1 MLTETITLAPDPASV
16 PQGRRFVRRVLTAW
30 DVPDLL
36 DTALLLTSELLTNS
50 VLHARTG
57 IVLTLTRPPGR
68 VDIVVGDLS
77 DVLPARRRHAADA
90 TTGRGVELL
99 DRLATSW
106 DVVRDGAGK
115 AVHVSLSE
123 QADPWAAA
131 TDGQGVRER

>member
-1 MLTETITLAPDPASV
+1 MLTETITLAPVPASV

-50 VLHARTG
+50 VLHARTA
-57 IVLTLTRPPGR
+57 IQLTLSRPPGG
-68 VDIVVGDLS
+68 VDIVVGDRS

-99 DRLATSW
+99 DQLATSW
-106 DVVRDGAGK
+106 DVVQDGTGK

-123 QADPWAAA
+123 QADPWAGH
-131 TDGQGVRER
+131 TDGQEVAGR